1 MPQGNVQYVIITT
14 VCKKTM
20 LICFYLNCGHTN
32 IFENIVEAFL
42 MGLIN
47 RYCSRRMNIKAHV
60 PITRKYFPCKFR
72 VLIEI

>member
-1 MPQGNVQYVIITT
+1 MII
-14 VCKKTM
+14 K
-20 LICFYLNCGHTN
+20 N
-32 IFENIVEAFL
+32 IFETIVEALL